1 MQRQH
6 EEEKGIRGE
15 GKKGRR
21 KEAMVMVM
29 INKRREEARDADEG
43 GMMTRQQEKM
53 TLSMVVMAF
62 CGQGEED
69 TATGEKERKSR
80 PKERKRI
87 ENGVHSWPLFS

>member
-1 MQRQH
+1 
-6 EEEKGIRGE
+6 
-15 GKKGRR
+15 
-21 KEAMVMVM
+21 MVMVM

-80 PKERKRI
+80 PK
-87 ENGVHSWPLFS
+87 

>member
-69 TATGEKERKSR
+69 TATGEKKRKSR
-80 PKERKRI
+80 PKRRKRI
-87 ENGVHSWPLFS
+87 KNGHSLLALFS

>member
-6 EEEKGIRGE
+6 GEEKGIRGE
-15 GKKGRR
+15 RKKGRR

-43 GMMTRQQEKM
+43 GMMTRQQEKK

-69 TATGEKERKSR
+69 TATGEKKRKSR
-80 PKERKRI
+80 PKEGK
-87 ENGVHSWPLFS
+87 ELKMDTHSWPLFS